1 MKKGL
6 FVKNPGHCS
15 IDFKIEMGV
24 LKEMKAQKA
33 SFFFFF
39 FPVWDLCLRH
49 NHLTFCYFPLVRYLI
64 FQELTRTKEQLTE
77 IPPDGNIWKA
87 ILRDF
92 KAVSYFCS
100 HRE

>member
-33 SFFFFF
+33 
-39 FPVWDLCLRH
+39 
-49 NHLTFCYFPLVRYLI
+49 
-64 FQELTRTKEQLTE
+64 
-77 IPPDGNIWKA
+77 
-87 ILRDF
+87 
-92 KAVSYFCS
+92 
-100 HRE
+100 

>member
-39 FPVWDLCLRH
+39 PSLGFVFETQSFDLLLFPTSALS
-49 NHLTFCYFPLVRYLI
+49 N
-64 FQELTRTKEQLTE
+64 
-77 IPPDGNIWKA
+77 IPGA
-87 ILRDF
+87 
-92 KAVSYFCS
+92 
-100 HRE
+100 H